1 MYSKIVKN
9 RYANTAAASSRKYDK
24 MYVWVK
30 LISSEEQAFK
40 VNFNDEMDF
49 DDLKESIAKKRG
61 IPHSTV
67 QFIYSAEREADNCR
81 KKASATVPEPK
92 KNEIGSSDDFPYF
105 FSLANSEKGDSHLT
119 DDAILLSSFFRILFS
134 SPVYYIHLF
143 DSNECFFLLCLRFL
157 LFF

>member
-1 MYSKIVKN
+1 M
-9 RYANTAAASSRKYDK
+9 
-24 MYVWVK
+24 
-30 LISSEEQAFK
+30 Q
-40 VNFNDEMDF
+40 
-49 DDLKESIAKKRG
+49 KKRG

-119 DDAILLSSFFRILFS
+119 DDAILLSSFFRTLFS
-134 SPVYYIHLF
+134 SPVYYIHFLTPMNLF
-143 DSNECFFLLCLRFL
+143 SFSVFVFRYFFKSKIDGGYISHFNTNLLTIFSTIF
-157 LFF
+157 LFFQHEIIFNI

>member
-1 MYSKIVKN
+1 M
-9 RYANTAAASSRKYDK
+9 TTDGGSSRKYDK

-67 QFIYSAEREADNCR
+67 QFIYSAEREADHCR

-143 DSNECFFLLCLRFL
+143 DSNESFFLLCLRFFAIFL
-157 LFF
+157 NLR

>member
-1 MYSKIVKN
+1 
-9 RYANTAAASSRKYDK
+9 

-49 DDLKESIAKKRG
+49 DDLKECIAKKRG
-61 IPHSTV
+61 ITHSTV
-67 QFIYSAEREADNCR
+67 QFIYSAEREAEYCR

-119 DDAILLSSFFRILFS
+119 DDAILLSSFFGFYFLRLFIIFICLTPMNLFS
-134 SPVYYIHLF
+134 FSV
-143 DSNECFFLLCLRFL
+143 FFLIFKLTTFIRMCCLL
-157 LFF
+157 